1 MFLMGKIL
9 IGKDATSSKPT
20 VNSRDSIFANSV
32 YSRIEALENTIINV
46 EQKNS
51 ESKESEFNLL
61 DSLEFKQ
68 IKQNVENINKK
79 IAIIEALS
87 SQFKSIN
94 ISLSNISSTVSDFEK
109 NTELKNNLLLAEIKE
124 KSENNDLNF
133 KSVLSEN
140 SSIKVCL
147 KSLLDDFQELNKKIK
162 QLQLESSKD
171 FSALS
176 SALNSFHQDVSSQ
189 LRKLN
194 LTQDSTIMELMSFYD
209 RQNQLINE
217 YNKKQKTLTIGIGLS
232 VFISIISVIV
242 NLL

>member
-1 MFLMGKIL
+1 MGKIL
-9 IGKDATSSKPT
+9 IGKDVASSKPI
-20 VNSRDSIFANSV
+20 VNNRDSIFANSV
-32 YSRIEALENTIINV
+32 YSRIEALENTLTNV

-171 FSALS
+171 SSALS
-176 SALNSFHQDVSSQ
+176 SALNSFHQDASSQ

-232 VFISIISVIV
+232 VFISIISVVV